1 MKVAFLGMGT
11 MGRFMAR
18 NVMNAGFAL
27 TVYNRTHQ
35 RCDELCAQG
44 AAKAMTPRDAAEGAE
59 VIITCVSDTPDVVE
73 VLTGEN
79 GVIRS
84 AAAGSV
90 VVDMST
96 ISPAVTRELAA
107 QLAENGVKMVDAPVS
122 GGSEGADKG
131 TLSVMVG
138 GEAADVER
146 VMPVLGAMGKNIVH
160 VGPSG
165 AGQMTKAINQIIIAG
180 TYWAVAEG
188 VVLGMRA
195 GLDMDKVVSAIS
207 GGAADSWVLNYRAKF
222 MVNNDYP
229 LGFRLKLHKKDL
241 GIGLKAAEQNGVG
254 LPLASLVD
262 QVESAL
268 ISQGHGDEDVS
279 SMARALRRM
288 CGID

>member
-18 NVMNAGFAL
+18 NVMNAGFEL
-27 TVYNRTHQ
+27 TVYNRTHE

-44 AAKAMTPRDAAEGAE
+44 AKKAMTPREAAQGAD
-59 VIITCVSDTPDVVE
+59 VIVSCVSDTPDVVE

-79 GVIRS
+79 GAIHS

-107 QLAENGVKMVDAPVS
+107 QLSQGGVKMVDAPVS
-122 GGSEGADKG
+122 GGSEGADKA
-131 TLSVMVG
+131 TLSIMVG
-138 GEAADVER
+138 GESADVER
-146 VMPVLGAMGKNIVH
+146 VMPVLKAMGKNIVH
-160 VGPSG
+160 VGPIG

-188 VVLGMRA
+188 MVLGMKA
-195 GLDMDKVVSAIS
+195 GLDMEKVVSAIS
-207 GGAADSWVLNYRAKF
+207 GGAADSWVLNHRAEF
-222 MVNNDYP
+222 MVKRDYP
-229 LGFRLKLHKKDL
+229 LGFRLRLHKKDL
-241 GIGLKAAEQNGVG
+241 GIGLKAAELNGAG

-268 ISQGHGDEDVS
+268 IGQGHGDDDVS
-279 SMARALRRM
+279 SMSLALRRM